1 MASSKVSKR
10 SIILVL
16 SSSVLLIIIFS
27 ACFGGDL
34 YDTFENWLGAK
45 AAQGNSLREIGT
57 NKDLWLNG
65 YLGIFFRFKMFGI
78 LNWTAIPLFIYFVV
92 TIRKRTRSE
101 IALALALTLSCIFI
115 CMQGYSNFRYQL
127 TLSPALITIIFIFG
141 CQVLREQNRN
151 TVITLLSI
159 CGCFLLICSFLL
171 LINFHSL
178 RNGYAYYV
186 RGNVVEKLLRDRFPY
201 KLFDYIDN
209 NMAND
214 AVILARNEP
223 ILYYHASQKML
234 IHKGGSK
241 YILARRDSMPG
252 AVLVCEDKE
261 YKLYK
266 VKK

>member
-1 MASSKVSKR
+1 MTKR
-10 SIILVL
+10 SIILAL
-16 SSSVLLIIIFS
+16 LSVLLIGVFS

-34 YDTFENWLGAK
+34 YNTFENWLCAK
-45 AAQGNSLREIGT
+45 ADRGNYLREIGT

-65 YLGIFFRFKMFGI
+65 YLGIFFRLKMFGI
-78 LNWTAIPLFIYFVV
+78 VNWTAIPLFFYFLV
-92 TIRKRTRSE
+92 TIKKRKRWE

-141 CQVLREQNRN
+141 CQVFRELNRN
-151 TVITLLSI
+151 TVITVLSI

-171 LINFHSL
+171 LIKFHSL
-178 RNGYAYYV
+178 RNDYAHYV

-201 KLFDYIDN
+201 NLFEYIDKN
-209 NMAND
+209 LAD
-214 AVILARNEP
+214 DSVILARHEP

-234 IHKGGSK
+234 THKGGSK
-241 YILARRDSMPG
+241 YILARRDSIPG
-252 AVLVCEDKE
+252 AVLVFEDKG